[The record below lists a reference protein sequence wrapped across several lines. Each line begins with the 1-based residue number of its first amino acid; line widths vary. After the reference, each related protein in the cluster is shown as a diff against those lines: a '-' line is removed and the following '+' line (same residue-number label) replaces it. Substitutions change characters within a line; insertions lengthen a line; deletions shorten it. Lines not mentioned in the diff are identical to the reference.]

1 MNRSLAFSLAV
12 VSTLLVASS
21 QAQDLMPPDVAE
33 RLGLIEVWAR
43 PIAAPAGAQS
53 IVDQQLFVHEKDP
66 DEFVEIV
73 APAKGAAAEPKAA
86 DAAST
91 DPASTDAA
99 STDAVG
105 TDASSTDAPQG
116 KVLVRIASNRIAAN
130 GKVLGVEEAQRL
142 ASNEIRR
149 LKRRG
154 IEATTNVRTVP
165 RVRLYSLANDGSLE
179 SRDAETGEPVWMVQ
193 VGDRRLLYGA
203 IGVNEDYVSVT
214 NGANLI
220 QVDAATGEVIAEVP
234 TMGAPLLGAVNSAD
248 YAMIPTIGGGVE
260 LIPLADMTRDP
271 FREIVEGETLG
282 LPTKAPGSSLI
293 AWGTARGFVY
303 VMETQGTPSVWFRLN
318 TDGIVSGRIASASGN
333 RFFFGSEAG
342 QVYGLQGTRSGKI
355 LWSIPFGE
363 PFYNEPIVAGDQ
375 LLLRSTYGNLFS
387 LGIDRG
393 IMSWARPT
401 PHVDDLLGAFGDHI
415 FATSLTGSLAVIDRK
430 TGKQVASLSEVRP
443 DRLLV
448 NKLTDRLYL
457 VSESGD
463 VQCLKQVG
471 SDLPT
476 FNIQPELETKM
487 EAEEA
492 PKPKA
497 AASPFDPAG
506 SDPFGAGGADPFG
519 GGADPFGGGG
529 ADPFGGGAMDDPF
542 GGGDAGGDMA
552 DPFGANPF
560 GG

>member
-1 MNRSLAFSLAV
+1 MNRSLAFSLAFSLAV

-21 QAQDLMPPDVAE
+21 QAQDLMPPDIAE
-33 RLGLIEVWAR
+33 KLGLIEVWAR

-53 IVDQQLFVHEKDP
+53 IVDQQFFVHEKDP
-66 DEFVEIV
+66 DEFVEIIT
-73 APAKGAAAEPKAA
+73 PAKDAVAAPKAA
-86 DAAST
+86 DATST
-91 DPASTDAA
+91 DPAKTDAA
-99 STDAVG
+99 K
-105 TDASSTDAPQG
+105 TDAPQG
-116 KVLVRIASNRIAAN
+116 KVLVRIASNRITAN

-165 RVRLYSLANDGSLE
+165 RVRLYSLADDGSLE
-179 SRDAETGEPVWMVQ
+179 CRDAETGEPVWMVQ
-193 VGDRRLLYGA
+193 VGDRRLHFGA

-220 QVDAATGEVIAEVP
+220 QVDAATGEVIQEVP
-234 TMGAPLLGAVNSAD
+234 TLGAPLLGAVNSAE
-248 YAMIPTIGGGVE
+248 YAMIPTIGAGVE
-260 LIPLADMTRDP
+260 MLPLADTTRDP
-271 FREIVEGETLG
+271 FREIVEGETLS

-293 AWGTARGFVY
+293 AWGTDRGFVY
-303 VMETQGTPSVWFRLN
+303 VMETQGTPSLWFRLN

-333 RFFFGSEAG
+333 RFFFGSDAG
-342 QVYGLQGTRSGKI
+342 QVYGLQGTRSGKV

-387 LGIDRG
+387 LGIDSG

-401 PHVDDLLGAFGDHI
+401 PNVDELLGAFGDHI
-415 FATSLTGSLAVIDRK
+415 FATSLTGSLAVIDRE
-430 TGKQVASLSEVRP
+430 TGKQEASFSEVRP
-443 DRLLV
+443 NRLLV

-476 FNIQPELETKM
+476 FNIQPELETEM

-492 PKPKA
+492 PKPKPA
-497 AASPFDPAG
+497 GSPFDPAA

-519 GGADPFGGGG
+519 AGGADPFGAGG